1 MRAGDDVRVF
11 PDLGLLGEAA
21 AGALTQ
27 ILAELTQDR
36 SPAEG
41 PIELAVAGGFVA
53 TDVLSRVDAAPAPG
67 GDHAGRPRPAW
78 DRVRVWWA
86 DERYVPASDPDR
98 NDTSAFDALFTR
110 TAGVDLRPMPVDD
123 GTRALSEAGRTYRD
137 EWTREMSG
145 RRLDLAVL
153 GMGPDGHVASLFP
166 GRATLDAAEPVLVE
180 PDSPKPPPPRITLSR
195 GVLTGARRIWV
206 VAGGGAKADALARAF
221 APGADFHEVPAA
233 ALRGP
238 RTTWWLDRDAA
249 ARLPG

>member
-11 PDLGLLGEAA
+11 PDAQSLGAA
-21 AGALTQ
+21 AAAALTDL
-27 ILAELTQDR
+27 LARLTADR

-41 PIELAVAGGFVA
+41 PVDLAVAGGFVA
-53 TDVLSRVDAAPAPG
+53 TAVLAHVDAAPAPG
-67 GDHAGRPRPAW
+67 ADGAGRPRPDW
-78 DRVRVWWA
+78 SRTRVWWA
-86 DERYVPASDPDR
+86 DERYVAPGSPDR
-98 NDTSAFDALFTR
+98 NDADALTGLFSR
-110 TAGVDLRPMPVDD
+110 TPGAELRPMPADD
-123 GTRALSEAGRTYRD
+123 GARTLEEAGGAYRALWESAMR
-137 EWTREMSG
+137 G
-145 RRLDLAVL
+145 RRPDLAVL